1 MAIQI
6 RPAKWVKK
14 VKSKNSQEVLERLK
28 NLLES
33 SMVTGEPVQILCGF
47 WEDQQNPISY
57 QELRQVVIEGEVGQE
72 LLTLWS
78 QDYSTLVENKLSHM
92 WQEAITIGA
101 TSQPILDSFS
111 FKLVQNSGITNWIKQ
126 HGAEFVTVCTKEQKQ
141 AIAALLTKKM
151 RDSYTVDELSR
162 LIRPCIGLTKG
173 QTKANIR
180 YYNNIVATL
189 KKDHPRMK
197 QESIQKKAQE
207 AAAKYA
213 ERQHRERAMMIAQTE
228 SAFAYNR
235 GADEG
240 VRQAQAQGLLG
251 VVKKRWSTSGDDG
264 VCSICSSLD
273 GVEVDMDKEFDFKGK
288 ILFRG
293 HHMLPPAHPRCACAV
308 EYVEVDELKY
318 PFGENK
324 DFPLPIQEE
333 LQDYREVKLD
343 DTDIRNDTKKNGI
356 FISSKRVI
364 TAKNTIYVSDNVNLS
379 RKTLHKIDTGI
390 EKAVEVLNIKDTN
403 KLPPIV
409 IASITEMNMG
419 TLASYNPYTNILYIN
434 EYISDK
440 KVLLNTQKGFA
451 ASQDSIATYVHE
463 LIHWK
468 DAENYRSKY
477 GAIDKDYIVRLRNK
491 CKKYIEKLEKNGY
504 NILDISNYAY
514 LKMFEEAYD
523 EVYTEYRVLE
533 LLGR

>member
-14 VKSKNSQEVLERLK
+14 AKAKNSQEVLERLK
-28 NLLES
+28 NFLES

-47 WEDQQNPISY
+47 WEDQQNAISY
-57 QELRQVVIEGEVGQE
+57 QELRQVVIEGEVSQE

-78 QDYSTLVENKLSHM
+78 QDYSTLVGNKLSHM
-92 WQEAITIGA
+92 WQEATTIGA

-126 HGAEFVTVCTKEQKQ
+126 HGAEFVTMCTEEQKQ
-141 AIAALLTKKM
+141 AIAALLTKKI
-151 RDSYTVDELSR
+151 RDHYTVDELSR

-173 QTKANIR
+173 QAKANIQ
-180 YYNNIVATL
+180 YYNNIVDTL

-197 QESIQKKAQE
+197 QESIQKKARE

-240 VRQAQAQGLLG
+240 VRQAQEQGLLG

-308 EYVEVDELKY
+308 EYIEESISAY
-318 PFGENK
+318 PKE
-324 DFPLPIQEE
+324 
-333 LQDYREVKLD
+333 
-343 DTDIRNDTKKNGI
+343 
-356 FISSKRVI
+356 RVP
-364 TAKNTIYVSDNVNLS
+364 
-379 RKTLHKIDTGI
+379 
-390 EKAVEVLNIKDTN
+390 EIK
-403 KLPPIV
+403 V
-409 IASITEMNMG
+409 SITQKDS
-419 TLASYNPYTNILYIN
+419 LK
-434 EYISDK
+434 EYMTEEIESIAAQTEEIVSKHISIPSKWSGKMKISDK
-440 KVLLNTQKGFA
+440 G
-451 ASQDSIATYVHE
+451 
-463 LIHWK
+463 
-468 DAENYRSKY
+468 
-477 GAIDKDYIVRLRNK
+477 
-491 CKKYIEKLEKNGY
+491 
-504 NILDISNYAY
+504 ISNSDGTVVYYGKLWDCDILTKHETAPAIILHEQIHARSISY
-514 LKMFEEAYD
+514 FDIDTYRKFANIEEAVIQLMTEEICRYEGIEIIESDYYKIVDALKQIGHYIRIRETDYEFAKFIIEMPVTKRLGWISDNLYD
-523 EVYTEYRVLE
+523 T
-533 LLGR
+533 LGRNTSATIEEYEKWSNLLDLLYTKE

>member
-14 VKSKNSQEVLERLK
+14 AKAKNSQEVLERLK
-28 NLLES
+28 NFLES

-47 WEDQQNPISY
+47 WEDQQNAISY
-57 QELRQVVIEGEVGQE
+57 QELRQVVIEGEVSQE

-78 QDYSTLVENKLSHM
+78 QDYSTLVGNKLSHM

-126 HGAEFVTVCTKEQKQ
+126 HGAEFVTMCTEEQKQ
-141 AIAALLTKKM
+141 AIAALLTKKI
-151 RDSYTVDELSR
+151 RDHYTVDELSR

-173 QTKANIR
+173 QAKANIQ
-180 YYNNIVATL
+180 YYNNIVDTL

-197 QESIQKKAQE
+197 QESIQKKARE

-240 VRQAQAQGLLG
+240 VRQAQEQGLLG
-251 VVKKRWSTSGDDG
+251 IVKKRWSTSGDDG

-308 EYVEVDELKY
+308 EYIEESTSIY
-318 PFGENK
+318 PKESVPEIKVSITQK
-324 DFPLPIQEE
+324 DSQKEYTTEEIESIAAQTEEIVSKHISIPSKWSGNMVIDDKGIVNSEGVVVNYGKLWDCDILTKHETAPAIILHEQIHARSISYYDSSFYDIYRYIEEASVQLMTQE
-333 LQDYREVKLD
+333 
-343 DTDIRNDTKKNGI
+343 IC
-356 FISSKRVI
+356 
-364 TAKNTIYVSDNVNLS
+364 
-379 RKTLHKIDTGI
+379 KIEGI
-390 EKAVEVLNIKDTN
+390 EIIPSYYDEKSDILRTINRRINVCNNTYDFAK
-403 KLPPIV
+403 KLI
-409 IASITEMNMG
+409 EMPVTKRLDWLSNEMYDILSHDETA
-419 TLASYNPYTNILYIN
+419 TLE
-434 EYISDK
+434 EYQDFAEM
-440 KVLLNTQKGFA
+440 LNTL
-451 ASQDSIATYVHE
+451 Y
-463 LIHWK
+463 
-468 DAENYRSKY
+468 
-477 GAIDKDYIVRLRNK
+477 
-491 CKKYIEKLEKNGY
+491 
-504 NILDISNYAY
+504 
-514 LKMFEEAYD
+514 
-523 EVYTEYRVLE
+523 
-533 LLGR
+533 

>member
-14 VKSKNSQEVLERLK
+14 AKSKNSQEVLERLK
-28 NLLES
+28 NFLES

-47 WEDQQNPISY
+47 WEDQQNAISY
-57 QELRQVVIEGEVGQE
+57 QELRQVVIEGEIGQE

-78 QDYSTLVENKLSHM
+78 QDYSTLVGNKLSHM

-101 TSQPILDSFS
+101 TSQTILDSFS

-126 HGAEFVTVCTKEQKQ
+126 HGAEFVTICTEEQKQ
-141 AIAALLTKKM
+141 AIAALLTKKI
-151 RDSYTVDELSR
+151 RDHYTVDELSR

-173 QTKANIR
+173 QAKANIQ

-197 QESIQKKAQE
+197 RESIQKKARE

-240 VRQAQAQGLLG
+240 VRQAQEQGLLG

-308 EYVEVDELKY
+308 EYIEESISAY
-318 PFGENK
+318 PKESV
-324 DFPLPIQEE
+324 PE
-333 LQDYREVKLD
+333 
-343 DTDIRNDTKKNGI
+343 
-356 FISSKRVI
+356 
-364 TAKNTIYVSDNVNLS
+364 
-379 RKTLHKIDTGI
+379 
-390 EKAVEVLNIKDTN
+390 IK
-403 KLPPIV
+403 V
-409 IASITEMNMG
+409 SITQKDSLKE
-419 TLASYNPYTNILYIN
+419 YTTEEI
-434 EYISDK
+434 E
-440 KVLLNTQKGFA
+440 
-451 ASQDSIATYVHE
+451 SIATQTEEIV
-463 LIHWK
+463 
-468 DAENYRSKY
+468 SKHISIPSKWIGKVKIIY
-477 GAIDKDYIVRLRNK
+477 KG
-491 CKKYIEKLEKNGY
+491 
-504 NILDISNYAY
+504 ISNSDGTVVYYGKLWDCDILTKHETAPAIILHEQIHARSISY
-514 LKMFEEAYD
+514 YDSSFYDIYKHIEEASVQFMTQEICKIEGIEIIPSYYD
-523 EVYTEYRVLE
+523 EKSDILRIINRRINVCNNTYDFAKKLIEMPVTKRLDWLSNEMYDILSRDETATLEEYQE
-533 LLGR
+533 LAEMLNTLY